1 MEEKSVETAVH
12 TRTSLS
18 IGDRKLEYI
27 DFLKSKRISVDP
39 SGFEPTESNPKLFD
53 WQNDIVRW
61 ALVKGRACIF
71 ADCGLGKTAMQL
83 QWALQVAKHTNM
95 PVLILAPLAVAQQTK
110 REGEKFGVHVN
121 VCRTHQDVSEGVNI
135 TNYEMVTHFDAE
147 KFSGIV
153 LDESS
158 ILKDYSSKTRQFLT
172 EIFHDTPYKLCCTA
186 TPAPNDY
193 KELGTHAQFCNVM
206 TQTEM
211 LSTFFCHDGGNTS
224 QWRLKGHAERKF
236 FEWVA
241 GWACCLTSPK
251 DLGYNGDQFILP
263 ELRIHEITT
272 HSDDLVDSDGQM
284 MLLAKAT
291 QDLQERRQARR
302 SSLEAR
308 VNAAS
313 EIANGTD
320 DQVLVWCDLNDE
332 SAALADRIHGAV
344 EVRGNQSPEYK
355 ESALSGFSSG
365 KNRALISK
373 PSIAG
378 WGMNWQQCSKM
389 IFVGL
394 SDSFESYYQAVRR
407 CWRFGQEKPVDVYI
421 VTSDAEGCVKD
432 NIERKQR
439 DAERMTSE
447 LVRFTKDILS
457 ADLHHTVR
465 MSEEY
470 RAFERMEIPEWLLTE
485 SA

>member
-1 MEEKSVETAVH
+1 MTDYHKFLESKKIAV
-12 TRTSLS
+12 T
-18 IGDRKLEYI
+18 
-27 DFLKSKRISVDP
+27 P
-39 SGFEPTESNPKLFD
+39 SGFEPDTSNPKLFD

-83 QWALQVAKHTNM
+83 QWAQQVSEHTDK
-95 PVLILAPLAVAQQTK
+95 PVLILAPLAVARQTK
-110 REGEKFGVHVN
+110 REGEKFDVTVN
-121 VCRTHQDVSEGVNI
+121 VCRTQEDVTDGVNI
-135 TNYEMVTHFDAE
+135 TNYEMIEHFNPE
-147 KFSGIV
+147 VFSGVV

-158 ILKDYSSKTRQFLT
+158 ILKDYSSKTRQLLT
-172 EIFHDTPYKLCCTA
+172 DMFHDTPYKLCCTA

-193 KELGTHAQFCNVM
+193 KELGTHAQFCNIM

-224 QWRLKGHAERKF
+224 QWRLKGHAESKF

-241 GWACCLTSPK
+241 GWACCLTNPA
-251 DLGYNGDQFILP
+251 DLDYDGRGYALP
-263 ELRIHEITT
+263 ELRIHEVIT
-272 HSDDLVDSDGQM
+272 HSDSLIDTDGQM

-302 SSLEAR
+302 ESLADR
-308 VNAAS
+308 VAAAA
-313 EIANGTD
+313 EIANSTSE
-320 DQVLVWCDLNDE
+320 QVLVWCDLNDE
-332 SAALADRIHGAV
+332 SAALAGSISAAV
-344 EVRGNQSPEYK
+344 EVRGSQSTEYK
-355 ESALSGFSSG
+355 ETALNGFSTG
-365 KNRALISK
+365 KNRVLVSK

-394 SDSFESYYQAVRR
+394 SDSFEAYYQAVRR
-407 CWRFGQEKPVDVYI
+407 CWRFGQKKPVDVYI
-421 VTSDAEGCVKD
+421 VTSDAEGCVKQ

-447 LVRFTKDILS
+447 LVRYTKNILS

-465 MSEEY
+465 MSEGY
-470 RAFERMEIPEWLLTE
+470 YALERMEIPEWLLE
-485 SA
+485 ISA